1 MSKELTCISGR
12 LLGVIDEQFVEI
24 ACRSTKCGKRPGVV
38 VIHRF
43 DMTSGDC
50 VSTRRY
56 TEAQDTTLTLK
67 GEASDT
73 SDQGT
78 ALRSA

>member
-1 MSKELTCISGR
+1 MTKELTCASGR
-12 LLGVIDEQFVEI
+12 LLGVIDDKFVEI

-43 DMTSGDC
+43 DIASGKC

-56 TEAQDTTLTLK
+56 TEAQETLTLK

-73 SDQGT
+73 SEQGT
-78 ALRSA
+78 ALRTA